1 MIAPAARTVLVA
13 LLVLATPA
21 AFTKAQP
28 ARQTAI
34 VGATVIDPSGAITPD
49 ATVLIQ
55 GNRIQEVGPRARVK
69 VPEGTTVMDATGKFV
84 VPGLID
90 AHVHFFQS
98 GGLYTR
104 PDIYDLT
111 AKLSYAEEQRVNKAR
126 LDETFARF
134 LRSGVTGV
142 VDVGGPFWN
151 FDVRD
156 RAQRSALAP
165 RVAVTGPLIS
175 TVSREAL
182 DLGDPPII
190 RAATPEEARALVR
203 REAARKP
210 DFIKVWFVVSKEEPV
225 EKGTPIVQAV
235 AEEAH
240 SLGLRVAVHAFDL
253 AAAKA
258 ALSAG
263 ADILVHSVIDVEVDD
278 AFLQLARA
286 RKAVYVPTMI
296 VREDYF
302 RTASGQFA
310 FTFEELAWGDP
321 WAVGSLL
328 DLAHLPE
335 DQLPARL
342 KDRRGEPIAPNPV
355 LARNLL
361 KVFQAGIPVAM
372 GTDSG
377 NIGTLHGASVF
388 REMAEM
394 EAAGLTPL
402 EVLRT
407 ATAGGALV
415 MGRAGELG
423 RVSEGAL
430 ADLLVLDA
438 DPRLSTRNLA
448 RIHRLVRDGHILDP
462 ATILP
467 DSPEVLAQRQL
478 NAYNLRDV
486 EAFLAPYAPDVEI
499 LALDG
504 TVRLKGLDAMRKRYA
519 DIFQKSPL
527 LHCELV
533 KRMAVGS
540 FVLDEER
547 VTGMGDD
554 VVRAIAIYEVKDGR
568 IAKVRFL
575 R

>member
-1 MIAPAARTVLVA
+1 MTLIRIIVSLIVA
-13 LLVLATPA
+13 LALAPLGTAAQTP
-21 AFTKAQP
+21 P
-28 ARQTAI
+28 ESHTAI
-34 VGATVIDPSGAITPD
+34 VGATVIDPGGAVTPD
-49 ATVLIQ
+49 ATILVQ
-55 GNRIQEVGPRARVK
+55 GSRILKVGPRAKVK
-69 VPEGTTVMDATGKFV
+69 VPAEATVLDATGKFV

-104 PDIYDLT
+104 PDVYDLT
-111 AKLSYAEEQRVNKAR
+111 AKVSYAEEQRLNKAR

-134 LRSGVTGV
+134 LRSGVTSV

-156 RAQRSALAP
+156 RAQGSALAP
-165 RVAVTGPLIS
+165 RVALTGPLIS

-190 RAATPEEARALVR
+190 RASTAEEARALVR
-203 REAARKP
+203 REVARKP
-210 DFIKVWFVVSKEEPV
+210 DFIKIWLVVTKQEPLEMTRPV
-225 EKGTPIVQAV
+225 VQA
-235 AEEAH
+235 AIQESHA
-240 SLGLRVAVHAFDL
+240 LGFRVAVHAFEL

-258 ALSAG
+258 ALEMG
-263 ADILVHSVIDVEVDD
+263 ADILVHSVIDVEVDEE
-278 AFLQLARA
+278 FLSLART
-286 RKAVYVPTMI
+286 RKAVYIPTLI
-296 VREDYF
+296 VVEDYF

-342 KDRRGEPIAPNPV
+342 KGRRGNPIARNPV

-361 KVFQAGIPVAM
+361 RVFKAGIPVAM

-394 EAAGLTPL
+394 EAAGLTPMD
-402 EVLRT
+402 VLRT
-407 ATAGGALV
+407 ATTGGALV
-415 MGRAGELG
+415 MGRPAELG
-423 RVSEGAL
+423 RVSAGAL

-438 DPRLSTRNLA
+438 DPRLATRNLA
-448 RIHRLVRDGHILDP
+448 RIHRLVRDGKVLDP
-462 ATILP
+462 ATIIP

-504 TVRLKGLDAMRKRYA
+504 TVRLKGLEAMRKRYA
-519 DIFQKSPL
+519 EIFQKSPG

-533 KRMAVGS
+533 KRMAVGR

-547 VTGMGDD
+547 VTGMGDE
-554 VVRAIAIYEVKDGR
+554 VIRAIAIYEVQDGR